1 ATAEDV
7 AVSGSVAASDVEGD
21 ALTYGLADGG
31 EPANGQV
38 TVFADGSYT
47 YTPDADFAGED
58 SFTVQV
64 SDVDGATDTI
74 LVSVAVAGQNDAPTA
89 ADGTASGTEDGGA
102 VTIDVASL
110 IGDVETADG
119 DLVVT
124 ASVDPQEGSVT
135 VSGTVISFTP
145 AANFNGTADVAYE
158 VRDAGGLVA
167 SAVVGVAIAAE
178 NDGPAA
184 AADAGFAT
192 AEDTALVITAAELLG
207 NDGDVDGD
215 SLTIASVQDAV
226 GGTVALVG
234 GNVVFTPAADATG
247 TASFTYTVEDADG
260 ASSTASV
267 FLTITPVNDAPAS
280 GTPVTASVDEDT
292 SVTIDVLAGASD
304 PEGDDLSVIAATSD
318 DGQVAIVDNQLVFTP
333 NADFNGIAEIAYTL
347 SDGDR
352 TVSAVATVTVN
363 GVADQAVISGDASG
377 FVGEDG
383 ILAPGTATGSLMVD
397 DPDAGEDV
405 FLVQAGQAAS
415 YGIWS
420 VGADGDWSYTV
431 DDANAD
437 VTAMNDGDV
446 LTDSFTVTSA
456 DGTTKTVSVAI
467 YGSNEIIVGTNGN
480 DTLAGTAGRDEVTG
494 LLGDDVIDTFAGA
507 DVIFAGGGADT
518 VDAGG
523 GDDIVNGEDAADT
536 LSGGTGE
543 DEVYGGAGNDTI
555 VGSLDGTR
563 DFYDGGS
570 GTDTVDY
577 TATTT
582 SVRVNLGFAYALSD
596 EIGLDRMANIER
608 VVGGADADSLT
619 GGMVSGV
626 TLDGGQGDDT
636 VIGGTGNDVLLGGIG
651 NDAIRGFAG
660 FDRIEG
666 GAGNDTLTGDFNG
679 DTFIFADGF
688 GRDTITDFDEFNQ
701 FEKID
706 LAAVTNITDL
716 ADLFANHL
724 TQVGANAVITDGSNT
739 ITIVNANIGDLDA
752 NDFIF

>member
-1 ATAEDV
+1 M
-7 AVSGSVAASDVEGD
+7 
-21 ALTYGLADGG
+21 
-31 EPANGQV
+31 
-38 TVFADGSYT
+38 
-47 YTPDADFAGED
+47 
-58 SFTVQV
+58 
-64 SDVDGATDTI
+64 I
-74 LVSVAVAGQNDAPTA
+74 
-89 ADGTASGTEDGGA
+89 
-102 VTIDVASL
+102 
-110 IGDVETADG
+110 
-119 DLVVT
+119 
-124 ASVDPQEGSVT
+124 
-135 VSGTVISFTP
+135 
-145 AANFNGTADVAYE
+145 
-158 VRDAGGLVA
+158 
-167 SAVVGVAIAAE
+167 GVAIAAE
-178 NDGPAA
+178 NDGPVAS
-184 AADAGFAT
+184 ADAGFAT
-192 AEDTALVITAAELLG
+192 AEDTALVITPAELLG

-226 GGTVALVG
+226 GGTVALIG

-247 TASFTYTVEDADG
+247 AASFTYTVEDADG

-267 FLTITPVNDAPAS
+267 FLTISPVNDAPAT

-333 NADFNGIAEIAYTL
+333 NADFNGTAEIAYTL

-363 GVADQAVISGDASG
+363 GVADQAVISGDNSG

-383 ILAPGTATGSLMVD
+383 ILAPGTATGSLRVD

-405 FLVQAGQAAS
+405 FLVQANQAAS
-415 YGIWS
+415 YGTWS

-431 DDANAD
+431 DDANAA

-456 DGTTKTVSVAI
+456 DGTTKTVSIAI
-467 YGSNEIIVGTNGN
+467 YGSNEIIVGTDGN
-480 DTLAGTAGRDEVTG
+480 DTLNGTAGRDEVTG
-494 LLGDDVIDTFAGA
+494 LLGDDVINTFAGA
-507 DVIFAGGGADT
+507 DVIFAGGGADI

-523 GDDIVNGEDAADT
+523 GDDVVNGEDGADT
-536 LSGGTGE
+536 LTGGTGE

-577 TATTT
+577 TGTTT
-582 SVRVNLGFAYALSD
+582 AIRVNMGFAYALSD
-596 EIGLDRMANIER
+596 EIGLDRMANVER

-619 GGMVSGV
+619 SGV
-626 TLDGGQGDDT
+626 TTGVIFDGGAGNDG
-636 VIGGTGNDVLLGGIG
+636 ISGGTGSDTLIGGSGNDVIFGG
-651 NDAIRGFAG
+651 AG

-666 GAGNDTLTGDFNG
+666 GTGGDNLNGGFNA
-679 DTFIFADGF
+679 DTFVFADGF
-688 GRDTITDFDEFNQ
+688 GNDTITDFDEFNNL
-701 FEKID
+701 EKID

-724 TQVGANAVITDGSNT
+724 TQVGANAVITDGGNT
-739 ITIVNANIGDLDA
+739 ITILNANIGDLDA